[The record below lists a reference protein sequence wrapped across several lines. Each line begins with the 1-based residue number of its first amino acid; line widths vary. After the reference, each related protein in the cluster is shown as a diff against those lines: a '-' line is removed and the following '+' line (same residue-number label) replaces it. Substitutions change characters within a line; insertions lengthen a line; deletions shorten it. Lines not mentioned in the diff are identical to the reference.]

1 MNPAPPGPAGP
12 RRFSRSVFPIADQ
25 TRSWLT
31 GIDGITTPF
40 VALRDFYTGE
50 CVDGP
55 DGYRYLAVAA
65 APKAGDVRQS
75 PLDLG
80 HARFTGRLGLHV
92 VDLQFPMGDLV
103 DLVARKAKGG
113 VR

>member
-1 MNPAPPGPAGP
+1 MRILATNGDWGPDPPDKAAYGTGAY
-12 RRFSRSVFPIADQ
+12 SVPVF
-25 TRSWLT
+25 LT
-31 GIDGITTPF
+31 
-40 VALRDFYTGE
+40 LRDFYTGE

-55 DGYRYLAVAA
+55 GGYRYLAVAA
-65 APKAGDVRQS
+65 APKAGDVRRS

-80 HARFTGRLGLHV
+80 HSRFTGTLGLHV
-92 VDLQFPMGDLV
+92 VDMQFPMGDLV